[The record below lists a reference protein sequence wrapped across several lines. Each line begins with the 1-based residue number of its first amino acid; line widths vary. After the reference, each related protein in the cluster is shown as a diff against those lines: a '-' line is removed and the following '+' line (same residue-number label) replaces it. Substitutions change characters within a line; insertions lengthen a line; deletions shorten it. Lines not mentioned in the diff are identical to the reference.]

1 MVTTM
6 ILFVLTVVWV
16 VALTPMVLRKISER
30 KFTSGVRSYRQR
42 LLRLGSLDQPVT
54 ASELTAG
61 SVPGAMIGYSVAA
74 QRLQVDR
81 HGGQSGVADIEDG
94 DRERAGAVVPLT
106 PSPVTAARRRRVI
119 TVLAGATVFSFV
131 VGLIP
136 GAGVMWDLALIG
148 LICIVAYV
156 AMLIHFNRLAVERA
170 QKVIAL
176 ETRRH
181 ATEVLQSR
189 RYVASLEHDRH
200 AVGAAH
206 GVASTYGGAAGAAA
220 YPGSRYPSNRGPI
233 LGGAGWSVMQPRRT
247 ANAR

>member
-6 ILFVLTVVWV
+6 ILFVLAVVWV
-16 VALTPMVLRKISER
+16 VALTPMVLRKMSER

-42 LLRLGSLDQPVT
+42 LLRLGSLDQPGT
-54 ASELTAG
+54 ASELSAG

-81 HGGQSGVADIEDG
+81 YGAANGALDIEDA

-106 PSPVTAARRRRVI
+106 PSPLTTARRRRVI
-119 TVLAGATVFSFV
+119 TVLAGATVFSFL

-189 RYVASLEHDRH
+189 RYVASLEQDRH
-200 AVGAAH
+200 AVGGSDSRSA
-206 GVASTYGGAAGAAA
+206 YGGAG
-220 YPGSRYPSNRGPI
+220 YSGSRYPSAQAPI
-233 LGGAGWSVMQPRRT
+233 LGGTGWSVMQPRRT